1 MPDAIT
7 TLPAYRSPAAPS
19 SVTWLPA
26 LVPSCPEKGQAPV
39 FKFLKTAAIRFTA
52 TPNRAI
58 RRSYAMHPLCR
69 STST

>member
-39 FKFLKTAAIRFTA
+39 I
-52 TPNRAI
+52 
-58 RRSYAMHPLCR
+58 SPLETGHQHSQPSHKENLCNAPAVPV
-69 STST
+69 